1 MVYGKKGY
9 VKIKVEF
16 LKGNVIAIY
25 NSDKSELI
33 KTITGTE
40 AEILQTVLF
49 STDSLG
55 DVLQNYRFYPKKGDD
70 AMKFQIIDNNGNVV
84 DKDLSY
90 ESALMYVD
98 NVVGKYYIMEP
109 MKEED

>member
-1 MVYGKKGY
+1 MQYGKKGY

-40 AEILQTVLF
+40 AEILHAVLF
-49 STDSLG
+49 GTDGLG
-55 DVLQNYRFYPKKGDD
+55 DVLQDYRLYPKK
-70 AMKFQIIDNNGNVV
+70 
-84 DKDLSY
+84 
-90 ESALMYVD
+90 
-98 NVVGKYYIMEP
+98 
-109 MKEED
+109 